1 MFTDGQRRKV
11 WDEIRQHDLRAFARL
26 LPDELFAQAATEAQ
40 LRLADCALN
49 LRTLVWLGVAAAL
62 HRLRNFAG
70 VLQLTL
76 KLLEDSEHW
85 PHSPLAATR
94 RRAQHSGK
102 RRRRRRSKHDPHGH
116 DPTQLSEEA
125 FAQAR
130 QKMPLEFW
138 STLIVLLGRRFEQQH
153 GDGVRWKAF
162 RLLAL
167 DGTCIDLPDWKPLED
182 HFGRA
187 RNGWSKGPVQARMV
201 MLQLPLARV
210 PWRYTLGPLQ
220 HGEPTVA
227 EPLLE
232 QLQPDDLVLMDLGFW
247 SYGLFGTVQ
256 DRRAFFA
263 IRLRGNVRLRTLKR
277 LGPKDRLV
285 RWNKPNSPRWRQS
298 VWPASIQLRV
308 ISYQRRGFRPSA
320 VVTNVLNSR
329 LVSREDW
336 VRLASATEPGD
347 GRLGVGL
354 YHRRWEIETT
364 FHELKVVQGMEG
376 NLRSRTPAGIR
387 YEVAGHVLLYLLV
400 RWLMVQAA
408 ERSGADPLRLSFR
421 HALEELIDMSQ
432 TLITS
437 SVRHVRRVLLPR
449 LLQRIARHA
458 VPLRPGR
465 HYSRPGDTK
474 IKNMGN
480 GNYRRPHKLARNTK

>member
-26 LPDELFAQAATEAQ
+26 LPDELFAQAATQAQ
-40 LRLADCALN
+40 LRIADCALN
-49 LRTLVWLGVAAAL
+49 LTTLVWLGVAAAL

-85 PHSPLAATR
+85 PQSPLAATR
-94 RRAQHSGK
+94 RHARRPAKGK
-102 RRRRRRSKHDPHGH
+102 RRRRSKHDPRRN
-116 DPTQLSEEA
+116 DPTQLTEEA

-138 STLIVLLGRRFEQQH
+138 TTLIMLLGQRFEQQH
-153 GDGVRWKAF
+153 GDWVRWKSF

-167 DGTCIDLPDWKPLED
+167 DGTAIDLPDWKPLQE

-187 RNGWSKGPVQARMV
+187 GNGWSKGKVQARMV

-210 PWRYTLGPLQ
+210 PWRYTLGPLKD
-220 HGEPTVA
+220 GEPTVA
-227 EPLLE
+227 EPLLG
-232 QLQPDDLVLMDLGFW
+232 QLQPDDLVLMDRGFW
-247 SYGLFGTVQ
+247 NYGLFWTVQ
-256 DRRAFFA
+256 HRRAFFA
-263 IRLRGNVRLRTLKR
+263 IRLRAGTRLHTLRR

-285 RWNKPNSPRWRQS
+285 RWNKPNSPRWRRS
-298 VWPASIQLRV
+298 GLPEHIPLRV
-308 ISYQRRGFRPSA
+308 IHYHMRGFRPSA
-320 VVTNVLNSR
+320 IVTNVLNAR
-329 LVSREDW
+329 LVSRDDW
-336 VRLASATEPGD
+336 VRLASDTEPGD
-347 GRLGVGL
+347 ERLGVGL

-364 FHELKVVQGMEG
+364 FQELKVVQGMERS
-376 NLRSRTPAGIR
+376 LRSRTPAGIG

-400 RWLMVQAA
+400 RWLMVEAA
-408 ERSGADPLRLSFR
+408 ERSGGDPLRLSFR
-421 HALEELIDMSQ
+421 HALQELIDMSQ

-437 SVRHVRRVLLPR
+437 SMRHVRRVLLPR
-449 LLQRIARHA
+449 LMERIASHA

-465 HYSRPGDTK
+465 HYPRPGDTK
-474 IKNMGN
+474 IKNLGN
-480 GNYRRPHKLARNTK
+480 GNYRMPHKLAPRIK